1 MKLLRLLRTETS
13 KMMLMGF
20 AIGAIGL
27 TLAGPSNAHA
37 DDSQPV
43 VSQAR

>member
-1 MKLLRLLRTETS
+1 MKLLRLLRNETA

-20 AIGAIGL
+20 AVGAIGL
-27 TLAGPSNAHA
+27 TLAQPGNARPDA
-37 DDSQPV
+37 AQI

>member
-1 MKLLRLLRTETS
+1 MKLLRLLRTETA

-27 TLAGPSNAHA
+27 TMAGPGNART
-37 DDSQPV
+37 DSQHMAIA
-43 VSQAR
+43 AR

>member
-1 MKLLRLLRTETS
+1 MKLFRLLRNETA

-27 TLAGPSNAHA
+27 TLAQPSTAHA
-37 DDSQPV
+37 DSQNAV
-43 VSQAR
+43 IAAR

>member
-1 MKLLRLLRTETS
+1 MKLLRLLRNETT

-20 AIGAIGL
+20 AVGAIGL
-27 TLAGPSNAHA
+27 TLTQPSTAHA
-37 DDSQPV
+37 DAAHM